1 MSDEKKDE
9 KTKTKNPHKSFA
21 TTMASESGGT
31 LRVTALGRKDGTYTV
46 FAVFYSGEVK
56 DGKRIG
62 QRGATS
68 QHSDVEKATAQ
79 VNKVVEAAKARGWKV
94 KTSGRKAAA
103 VDAFDLNSIPRPPR
117 AKQ

>member
-1 MSDEKKDE
+1 MGEEKKD
-9 KTKTKNPHKSFA
+9 KPKNPNKSFA
-21 TTMASESGGT
+21 TTLTSESGGT

-56 DGKRIG
+56 EGKRVG

-68 QHSDVEKATAQ
+68 QHSDVEKATTQ

-103 VDAFDLNSIPRPPR
+103 VDTFSLDSIPRPPK
-117 AKQ
+117 AK